1 MPSKKLRGLFAA
13 SMPELNWYNAGR
25 SVRECPGAL
34 TGSAETVSDSM
45 TPASVQKELP
55 ASLRLCD
62 NYVLTQLTPQA
73 REIMST
79 KIDESVDDCSSKG
92 DNDDVVPRLAI
103 DDDPGYSY
111 KEQRDIIHRVDRRLV
126 VTLGLIYCLAQIDRG
141 NMGNASI
148 AGMRDD
154 LGLNI
159 GYRYSITV
167 LVFSPTYI
175 IFQPLTTVLTRKLG
189 PRIFLAAITLLW
201 GATQIGFG
209 FVNKWID
216 LAGLRTVLGIFEAGV
231 YPSAVYLLAT
241 WYSRYDVGKRYF
253 GFYVIGCIALA
264 FGGILA
270 YGLMQMEGLAG
281 RSGWRWIFIMEGTI
295 TCAASFLAYFFLV
308 DFPERADQSW
318 RFLNRDE
325 RDFILRR
332 IEKDRNDTKLEP
344 FTFGRFL
351 RPALDLKIWIFG
363 LISFFII
370 TTSSAVAI
378 LLPIIL
384 RDNMGFSIAASQCL
398 IAPPYTLAAL
408 VMALSA
414 YLGDRYHIRGPILIA
429 NSLLTLVGL
438 PIMGFAPSPGVRYFG
453 VFLLTAGAN
462 ANIPVALAYQANNTR
477 GQWNRAFCSAVF
489 VGVGGI
495 GHISGATIFRSQ
507 DSPRYI
513 PGIAGAIA

>member
-1 MPSKKLRGLFAA
+1 MS
-13 SMPELNWYNAGR
+13 SN
-25 SVRECPGAL
+25 
-34 TGSAETVSDSM
+34 SDEK
-45 TPASVQKELP
+45 VH
-55 ASLRLCD
+55 D
-62 NYVLTQLTPQA
+62 
-73 REIMST
+73 
-79 KIDESVDDCSSKG
+79 SSGKG
-92 DNDDVVPRLAI
+92 DDEDVPSRLDL
-103 DDDPGYSY
+103 DDDPVYSY
-111 KEQRDIIHRVDRRLV
+111 KEQRAIIHRVDRRLV

-154 LGLNI
+154 LGLDI
-159 GYRYSITV
+159 GYRYSIAV

-175 IFQPLTTVLTRKLG
+175 AFQPLTTVLTRKIG
-189 PRIFLAAITLLW
+189 PRIFLTAITFLW

-209 FVNKWID
+209 FVNKWTD

-270 YGLMQMEGLAG
+270 YGLMQMDGLAG
-281 RSGWRWIFIMEGTI
+281 RSGWRWIFIMEGAI

-308 DFPERADQSW
+308 DFPEKADRSW
-318 RFLNRDE
+318 RFLNTDE
-325 RDFILRR
+325 RDLILRR
-332 IEKDRNDTKLEP
+332 IDRDRDDAKVEP
-344 FTFGRFL
+344 FTLGRFL
-351 RPALDLKIWIFG
+351 RPALELKIWIFG

-378 LLPIIL
+378 FLPIIL

-398 IAPPYTLAAL
+398 IAPPYTLGAL

-414 YLGDRYHIRGPILIA
+414 YLGDHYHVRGPILIA

-438 PIMGFAPSPGVRYFG
+438 PVMGFAPSPGVRYFG

-477 GQWNRAFCSAVF
+477 GQWNRAFCSAIF
-489 VGVGGI
+489 VAFGGV
-495 GHISGATIFRSQ
+495 GHISGATVFRSQ
-507 DSPRYI
+507 DSPRYS
-513 PGIAGAIA
+513 PGIAGAIACNVLIIFCVLGQSAYFYRANKQADRGQRILEGSKGFRYTI